1 MNEKDRQIVF
11 ELRNRLT
18 DDVLKHLKRLVLFGS
33 RAKGEET
40 ADSDLDILAI
50 VDEKN
55 TEIEKR
61 LEDIAYQ
68 VMWDNDFKPIISL
81 KVLAESHFLNALNKG
96 YSFYR
101 HVEREGITV

>member
-1 MNEKDRQIVF
+1 MNEKERQIIF
-11 ELRNRLT
+11 ELKNRLT
-18 DDVLKHLKRLVLFGS
+18 DDLSKHLKKLVLFGS
-33 RAKGEET
+33 RARGEET
-40 ADSDLDILAI
+40 DDSDMDILAI

-55 TEIEKR
+55 LEIEKR
-61 LEDIAYQ
+61 LEEIAYQ

-101 HVEREGITV
+101 HIDKEGITV